1 MINER
6 TYKSKHVIYAY
17 RTAFK
22 KWVFTW
28 VESGVTQSILLP
40 CPGRAVMAGHIA
52 QLMDGSIDRKG
63 VLDGLT
69 RSNINSLVWSAV
81 AAREA

>member
-1 MINER
+1 MINAK
-6 TYKSKHVIYAY
+6 TYKSKHVTYAY
-17 RTAFK
+17 STTFK
-22 KWVFTW
+22 KWEFTW
-28 VESGVTQSILLP
+28 VEAGITQSLLVP

-69 RSNINSLVWSAV
+69 RSNINSLVWAAV
-81 AAREA
+81 AARE